1 VGNADEASTEMGI
14 AGDAP
19 LRPSPPGHL
28 SGLPLLPA
36 AGAPCSSSTVQ
47 QLPPSVAWQPDL
59 PSERFVD

>member
-1 VGNADEASTEMGI
+1 MGI

-36 AGAPCSSSTVQ
+36 AGAPCSSSPVQ